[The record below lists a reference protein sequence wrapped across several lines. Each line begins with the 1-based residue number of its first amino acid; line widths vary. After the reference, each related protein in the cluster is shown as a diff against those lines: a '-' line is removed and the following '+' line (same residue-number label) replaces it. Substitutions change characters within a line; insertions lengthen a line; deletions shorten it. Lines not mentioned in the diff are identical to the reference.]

1 MSTEARREMQET
13 ERDRVEGKR
22 CRVAVCA
29 AAGCLSNG
37 GQAVRAALEKTVKDE
52 GAADEVE
59 VFGTGCLGLCDA
71 GPLVQV
77 QRDGET
83 RLYEKVDPATAARIA
98 KDDAVSGTPARD
110 LLPGGND
117 AFFARQRKIVL
128 ENSGRIDPER
138 IESCVAEGA
147 YEALQKAVTEMT
159 PLDVIQQ
166 ITASGLRGRG
176 GGGYPTGLKWSTVY
190 KAKGTRKF
198 VICNADEGD
207 PGAFMDRSVLEGD
220 PHRVLEG
227 MAIAAFAVGADQGY
241 VYVRGEYPLA
251 IQRLK
256 TAIKQAEKAQFL
268 GGRVLDT
275 GFSFRVDIRI
285 GAGAFV
291 CGEETALIASIEG
304 NRGTPRPRPPY
315 PAMSGLWGHPT
326 LINNV
331 ETFANIAPIVKNGG
345 AWYASIGTEKSKGT
359 KVFALA
365 GKIARTGLVEVPM
378 GVPLREI
385 IFDIGGG
392 IPGGRKFKAAQTGG
406 PSGGCIPAQY
416 LDLPVDYESL
426 AGVGS
431 IMGSGGLIVMDETS
445 CMVDVAKYF
454 MEFCRDESCGKC
466 IPCRA
471 GTVQMWGLLD
481 KITRGEATRRDL
493 DLLEHLA
500 DLLQEHEPVRPRPDG
515 AEPRGLA
522 PCATSATSTWRTST
536 SGGAR
541 PGSARSLPRGGGA
554 PVSVKTFTLNG
565 ELVSAGEDQ
574 TILDVCDEQ
583 KVPIPRLCHLE
594 GLGEIGACRLCM
606 VEIQGWTKLAPS
618 CMTRVEEGMVVTT
631 SSERLQS
638 YRRSIVELLF
648 AERNHVCAICVV
660 NGYCELQNLGYAVG
674 MDHVRFEY
682 QTPALQIDASHK
694 RFALDNNRCVLC
706 QRCVRVCDEVEGA
719 HTWDVKGRGAS
730 AQVITDLDAP
740 WGQSQ
745 SCTSCGKCVQVC
757 PTGALFEK
765 IRPKAEMV
773 KNRDFLVYLTTARE
787 KKLWIR

>member
-1 MSTEARREMQET
+1 MSTEARREMQEA
-13 ERDRVEGKR
+13 ERARLEGKR

-37 GQAVRAALEKTVKDE
+37 GQAVREAIARTVAEKK
-52 GAADEVE
+52 ADDAVE
-59 VFGTGCLGLCDA
+59 LFGTGCLGLCDA

-77 QRDGET
+77 QADGET
-83 RLYEKVDPATAARIA
+83 RLYEKVDPSTAARIA
-98 KDDAVSGTPARD
+98 AEDAVGGEPAED
-110 LLPGGND
+110 LLDAANA
-117 AFFARQRKIVL
+117 AFFAKQRKIVL
-128 ENSGRIDPER
+128 ESSGRVDPER

-159 PLDVIQQ
+159 PQDVLHE

-251 IQRLK
+251 VQRLK
-256 TAIKQAEKAQFL
+256 TAIKQAERAQFL

-331 ETFANIAPIVKNGG
+331 ETFASVAPIIRNGG
-345 AWYASIGTEKSKGT
+345 AWYSSIGTEKSKGT

-378 GVPLREI
+378 GLTLREI
-385 IFDIGGG
+385 IFDVGGG
-392 IPGGRKFKAAQTGG
+392 IPGGRAFKAAQTGG
-406 PSGGCIPAQY
+406 PSGGCIPAPH

-426 AGVGS
+426 ASVGS

-466 IPCRA
+466 VPCRA

-481 KITRGEATRRDL
+481 KITRGEAARGDL
-493 DLLEHLA
+493 ERLEQLCDLLK
-500 DLLQEHEPVRPRPDG
+500 
-515 AEPRGLA
+515 
-522 PCATSATSTWRTST
+522 ST
-536 SGGAR
+536 SLCGLGQT
-541 PGSARSLPRGGGA
+541 A
-554 PVSVKTFTLNG
+554 PNPVVSTLRHFRDEYLAHIDERRCPAG
-565 ELVSAGEDQ
+565 VCEIAPPAAGE
-574 TILDVCDEQ
+574 
-583 KVPIPRLCHLE
+583 
-594 GLGEIGACRLCM
+594 
-606 VEIQGWTKLAPS
+606 
-618 CMTRVEEGMVVTT
+618 
-631 SSERLQS
+631 
-638 YRRSIVELLF
+638 
-648 AERNHVCAICVV
+648 
-660 NGYCELQNLGYAVG
+660 
-674 MDHVRFEY
+674 
-682 QTPALQIDASHK
+682 
-694 RFALDNNRCVLC
+694 
-706 QRCVRVCDEVEGA
+706 
-719 HTWDVKGRGAS
+719 
-730 AQVITDLDAP
+730 
-740 WGQSQ
+740 
-745 SCTSCGKCVQVC
+745 VQ
-757 PTGALFEK
+757 P
-765 IRPKAEMV
+765 
-773 KNRDFLVYLTTARE
+773 
-787 KKLWIR
+787 